1 MCRSYGAHTT
11 LNNKSHA
18 NDVTPRWGSFQPLL
32 VFFTNKQLSTA
43 LVGVF
48 TNKQMST
55 ALVGVFTNKQLTIA
69 LVGVLRL
76 TENFLLVMRIG

>member
-1 MCRSYGAHTT
+1 MKVYA
-11 LNNKSHA
+11 
-18 NDVTPRWGSFQPLL
+18 DV
-32 VFFTNKQLSTA
+32 VTA

-48 TNKQMST
+48 TNKQSST
-55 ALVGVFTNKQLTIA
+55 A